1 MFQLEGVEAVAQELD
16 SHSGW
21 DPRFGVWKPKLRR
34 VSNELVQESP
44 PSFAELDQFLGR
56 SIPPIKVLWR
66 GSSSIGD
73 SLGNCSTESLKALTQ
88 LGVDFQ
94 FSSLNEVNGQTSGK
108 FDLEIQ
114 IPGAKEAQEDR
125 CVRYLFHEFGH
136 FYNFPI
142 REKDLLWAP
151 SMWIHKKLKA
161 GFPKNRI
168 LLAPH
173 GVDLQCFH
181 PKVDL
186 HPELTDGKFRF
197 LYLGT
202 TTSRKGIDLLL
213 QAFEA
218 ESRFMP
224 QAELLLKVS
233 PTSSGFIWKKIYEQG
248 NQVRV
253 WDQTMTPP
261 ELARVIRS
269 CQVLVSPSRAEA
281 FCLPVLEA
289 MACGIPAIVTR
300 GSAMEEFS
308 NSESRFSIEA
318 EEVRIPIPGKEISFL
333 EPNLDALRTL
343 LRKSYESRELLQ
355 SMGKSAKKSA
365 GRFSWGD
372 VSRMLLVKAW
382 DIFQG

>member
-1 MFQLEGVEAVAQELD
+1 MFQLDGVETFAKELD

-34 VSNELVQESP
+34 VSDELVQESP
-44 PSFAELDQFLGR
+44 SSFAEIDTFSVR
-56 SIPPIKVLWR
+56 PIPQIKVLWR
-66 GSSSIGD
+66 GSASIGD
-73 SLGNCSTESLKALTQ
+73 SLGNCSAESLKALTQ
-88 LGVDFQ
+88 LGVDYQ
-94 FSSLNEVNGQTSGK
+94 FSSLSEVNGQTSGK

-114 IPGAKEAQEDR
+114 IPGVKEGQSDR
-125 CVRYLFHEFGH
+125 SVRYLFHEFGH

-142 REKDLLWAP
+142 REQDLLWAP
-151 SMWIHKKLKA
+151 SKWIHKKLKTS
-161 GFPKNRI
+161 FPKNQI
-168 LLAPH
+168 LLVPH

-181 PKVDL
+181 AQVKS
-186 HPELTDGKFRF
+186 HPELTGEKFRF

-224 QAELLLKVS
+224 QAELLLKIS

-248 NQVRV
+248 KQVRV
-253 WDQTMTPP
+253 WDQAMTPL

-308 NSESRFSIEA
+308 NPESCFSIES
-318 EEVRIPIPGKEISFL
+318 EEVRIPIPGKEMSFL
-333 EPNLDALRTL
+333 EPNLDSLRAL
-343 LRKSYESRELLQ
+343 LRKSYENRERLR
-355 SMGKSAKKSA
+355 SMGNVAAESAK
-365 GRFSWGD
+365 RFSWEK
-372 VSRMLLVKAW
+372 VTRMLLIKAW
-382 DIFQG
+382 DNYQR